1 MDIPAIPDWMVDGL
15 QWKREIEQYSYS
27 LMRVGHRQTPR
38 SEIDRIQKQLIRADA
53 AEGDVVIVDGHKCIC
68 LCPWASYGGGATPL
82 WAVEGIEAQLTL
94 RLPEYPSG
102 YIRGICVAID
112 ASKKQINFESKS
124 IRGGQHDNKANYHLT
139 LSLSDIGRY
148 DTNHISR

>member
-1 MDIPAIPDWMVDGL
+1 MIAKDNVLIGLETRFGPKWPGQRCGAKTRRGTACQRPAN
-15 QWKREIEQYSYS
+15 KRNGRCR
-27 LMRVGHRQTPR
+27 LHG
-38 SEIDRIQKQLIRADA
+38 
-53 AEGDVVIVDGHKCIC
+53 G
-68 LCPWASYGGGATPL
+68 ASYGGGATPL

-102 YIRGICVAID
+102 YIRGVCVAID